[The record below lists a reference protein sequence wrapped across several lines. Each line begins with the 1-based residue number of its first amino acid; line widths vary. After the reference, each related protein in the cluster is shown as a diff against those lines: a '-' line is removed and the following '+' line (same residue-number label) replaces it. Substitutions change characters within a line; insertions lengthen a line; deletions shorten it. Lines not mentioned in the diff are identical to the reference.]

1 MAASAASAN
10 GGGSIVSSFGSVIAL
25 SPVIS
30 RHRAPDSSRGTLSAG
45 ADMHETG
52 RCVFRRRSR
61 SGHTAR
67 MDMTWTGYVAATLTT
82 VAFLPQTIKTIRSRD
97 TRSISLWMY
106 LVFTVGV
113 VFWLVYGIVLDSW

>member
-1 MAASAASAN
+1 MH
-10 GGGSIVSSFGSVIAL
+10 GTD
-25 SPVIS
+25 
-30 RHRAPDSSRGTLSAG
+30 RA
-45 ADMHETG
+45 
-52 RCVFRRRSR
+52 VFRRRSR

-113 VFWLVYGIVLDSW
+113 VFWLVYGFVLDSKPMIIANIVTLGLSATILGMKLRWK